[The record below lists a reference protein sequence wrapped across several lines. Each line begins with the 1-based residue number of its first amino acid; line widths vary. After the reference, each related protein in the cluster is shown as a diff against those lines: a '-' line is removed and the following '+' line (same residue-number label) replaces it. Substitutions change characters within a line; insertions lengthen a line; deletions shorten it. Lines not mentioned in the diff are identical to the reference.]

1 MTQLECI
8 RDAANNNLDIVTE
21 VENFILAEN
30 ETETIAIGYSYDGID
45 NIWIKNQIR

>member
-8 RDAANNNLDIVTE
+8 RDAAKNNLDIVTE

-30 ETETIAIGYSYDGID
+30 ETETIAIGYSFDGMMG
-45 NIWIKNQIR
+45 IWIKNQIK

>member
-21 VENFILAEN
+21 VENFILARN
-30 ETETIAIGYSYDGID
+30 EQETKVVGYSYDGID
-45 NIWIKNQIR
+45 NTWIKNQIK

>member
-21 VENFILAEN
+21 VDNFILAEN
-30 ETETIAIGYSYDGID
+30 ETKAVGYSYDWMTSE
-45 NIWIKNQIR
+45 WIKCEIR